1 MFNPLGQE
9 VMFSVSFNQETLE
22 AKKRVRFNNDLA
34 IFGLSIIVML
44 FMSLSTI
51 NFFSRSIKYIEQ
63 EITSRSGEI
72 LPILNIEAPTEI
84 SSHVEKLNALF
95 SRVNANLRSRDFFL
109 NLSCINLEILYPQL

>member
-1 MFNPLGQE
+1 
-9 VMFSVSFNQETLE
+9 MFSVSFDQETLE

-34 IFGLSIIVML
+34 IFGLSIIVMIFL
-44 FMSLSTI
+44 SLSTI
-51 NFFSRSIKYIEQ
+51 NFFSRSLKYIDQ
-63 EITSRSGEI
+63 EITSRSGKI
-72 LPILNIEAPTEI
+72 LPILDIEAPTEI